1 MNMKT
6 KELISWGLVLFSTL
20 LFLGCNND
28 DNFTINHPFI
38 GLHKTDANK
47 YNLVSVDI
55 AAGSSKDIYEL
66 NNDDLPLYG
75 DYTYDHNHD
84 YYIFATIQKL
94 KVVDVKTNTIVIT
107 FEGIRDAEYNK
118 NDGKIYGMDYD
129 NENNICFVSADIKT
143 RAITQIKKLTGIE
156 TTTQGTS
163 TFNFIDNQ
171 YVVVVGTSDNLKI
184 LQINILY
191 F

>member
-1 MNMKT
+1 
-6 KELISWGLVLFSTL
+6 
-20 LFLGCNND
+20 
-28 DNFTINHPFI
+28 
-38 GLHKTDANK
+38 
-47 YNLVSVDI
+47 
-55 AAGSSKDIYEL
+55 
-66 NNDDLPLYG
+66 
-75 DYTYDHNHD
+75 
-84 YYIFATIQKL
+84 
-94 KVVDVKTNTIVIT
+94 
-107 FEGIRDAEYNK
+107 
-118 NDGKIYGMDYD
+118 MDYD